1 VQTRVGFF
9 DGVGL
14 ACDVREKEHI
24 SASRARSSNGLIR
37 PEGLEPP
44 TPGSEDRYSIQLSYG
59 RANQTAIE
67 AVWFGRSDGIR
78 TRDPQDHNL
87 VR

>member
-1 VQTRVGFF
+1 MEV
-9 DGVGL
+9 L
-14 ACDVREKEHI
+14 AFRGTEKGQI
-24 SASRARSSNGLIR
+24 NDLSLFCVR

-59 RANQTAIE
+59 RAGQTASM
-67 AVWFGRSDGIR
+67 AVWFGRSDGTR
-78 TRDPQDHNL
+78 TRNPQDHNL